1 MCVTLLVLALL
12 GALVLAAL
20 DHPST
25 QAAAAVALI
34 LPPAKDKPYAR
45 CSVLSR

>member
-1 MCVTLLVLALL
+1 MCVTLLVLAFLRAQL
-12 GALVLAAL
+12 PRAL

-34 LPPAKDKPYAR
+34 LPPAKVKPYTWF
-45 CSVLSR
+45 

>member
-1 MCVTLLVLALL
+1 MGVPLLVLALL
-12 GALVLAAL
+12 GALLPAAL

-34 LPPAKDKPYAR
+34 LPPAKVKPYTR
-45 CSVLSR
+45 F